1 MKTKLATP
9 NPEPKG
15 NRKNAQITLL
25 GSLIKNQQVQNKI
38 NQVVYEA
45 IQEQTEQAKKE
56 LKAYTDNAI
65 NEIKKYIPLNDGEA
79 SKLKQAISSRAAVT
93 TKTWIKKN
101 FKDPE
106 YGGNEFFSKKY
117 GHIVRT
123 FYSMT
128 KKHFDAIKYTAI
140 LHSDFEEA
148 LGYANSLNYFS
159 LPQRTKR
166 ITENQLKTLNEWE
179 KRHHKKLTVIK
190 DQVLDRGNYYDDG

>member
-9 NPEPKG
+9 NPEPKN
-15 NRKNAQITLL
+15 NRKGGQIELL
-25 GSLIKNQQVQNKI
+25 GSLINNQKVQ
-38 NQVVYEA
+38 
-45 IQEQTEQAKKE
+45 
-56 LKAYTDNAI
+56 

-93 TKTWIKKN
+93 TKAWIKKN

-190 DQVLDRGNYYDDG
+190 D